1 MEGCSVTKQ
10 FWIFL
15 VVGLAVVGALVYG
28 VLLGTK
34 GAHVDLTG
42 EILKVRV
49 LAVTPQASLVVVD
62 FRVTNPADVP
72 FVVNE
77 VRTLLDDGGAEPL
90 EGAFISKP
98 DVNIMFKYGKLLG
111 PKYNDVLSIRDKVAP
126 HQTVDRMVGTRFEL
140 PESRVDARKGIR
152 LRIEEVDGAVVEIG
166 EKK

>member
-1 MEGCSVTKQ
+1 VTKQ

-15 VVGLAVVGALVYG
+15 VVGLAIVGALVYG
-28 VLLGTK
+28 LLLGTK
-34 GAHVDLTG
+34 GAHIDLTG

-62 FRVTNPADVP
+62 FRVTNPADIP

-77 VRTLLDDGGAEPL
+77 VRMLFDGGGDEPL
-90 EGAFISKP
+90 EGAFISKS
-98 DVNIMFKYGKLLG
+98 DVNVMFKYGKLLG

-126 HQTVDRMVGTRFEL
+126 HQTVDRMVAARFEL
-140 PESRVDARKGIR
+140 PESKIDTRKGIR